1 MKPHAKRPNLGLK
14 FRVGLLVLLRTVEK
28 PVSGYGT
35 KKKLFNVPF
44 LIDTGSPQTFLCEDD
59 YKILGIEAARNVYI
73 EDVPCRPQIST
84 EHFMDINLLG
94 TDVLKKTSLFVDYT
108 NLTHIDSAS
117 GFL

>member
-1 MKPHAKRPNLGLK
+1 MLVFGG
-14 FRVGLLVLLRTVEK
+14 VVLLRTVEK

-108 NLTHIDSAS
+108 NLTHIDSTS